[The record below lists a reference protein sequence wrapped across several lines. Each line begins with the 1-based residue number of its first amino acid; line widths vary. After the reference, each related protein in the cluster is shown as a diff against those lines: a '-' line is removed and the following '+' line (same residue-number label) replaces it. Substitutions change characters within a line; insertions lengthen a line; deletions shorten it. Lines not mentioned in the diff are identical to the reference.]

1 MTKMTRV
8 AGLTR
13 LAGLTP
19 LLAGITMLAA
29 CDADTV
35 GPQTP
40 PAVAVVE
47 VSPAAQTLTVGDTL
61 RLSAVAKTSDGTA
74 VAGRQVVWASL
85 DGTYAEVEADGATA
99 LVTARWPGSASVTAT
114 VDGKVG
120 TTMLTVVAAPPVPAY
135 IELSFGEGWMEIGE
149 EAHLNAT
156 VHTADGSVMDATG
169 LVWETDAADVAGVT
183 PSEQPRLVKIT
194 ARGEGVALITA
205 RMGDIHTSATVTVLP
220 AGEPASGLQLD
231 LKSLTVERGKSV
243 SLHASVWKA
252 DGAYNPTPVVHW
264 TSSDSTVVTVA
275 PGPDGRGM
283 LTARAPGVV
292 TVHARSGGHAD
303 SARISVVAP
312 LNVGEVVITSG
323 DVSVW
328 KTSAFLFRASAFGPT
343 GATLSGAPIW
353 WSVEDTT
360 VARIDA
366 QGVAWARRA
375 GSTRV
380 YAESG
385 GVKGKATLTVWEW
398 PSDGRLVVTL
408 KPDVDPIGGGRRNVV
423 VTETTVWTD
432 STGVEHA
439 AFVWLRGGTISF
451 NGDGRYTQRLEF
463 DVMISGFGGIMR
475 RVEQRVTETHGRI
488 GYHLMDA
495 FWFFLHPDDGTA
507 VVQMKPRVA
516 GAWTTDQ
523 SVGSAPLLS
532 WLWTMD

>member
-1 MTKMTRV
+1 MMTKRMGV
-8 AGLTR
+8 GGLM
-13 LAGLTP
+13 P
-19 LLAGITMLAA
+19 LLVGIAVLAA

-47 VSPAAQTLTVGDTL
+47 VSPSTHTLTVGDTL
-61 RLSAVAKTSDGTA
+61 RLTAVAKAGDGTTLDD
-74 VAGRQVVWASL
+74 RQVVWASL
-85 DGTYAEVEADGATA
+85 DGTYAEVEASGATA
-99 LVTARWPGSASVTAT
+99 LVKARWPGSTSVTAT

-120 TTMLTVVAAPPVPAY
+120 TTTLTVVAAPSVPAY

-156 VHTADGSVMDATG
+156 VRTADGSIMDATG
-169 LVWETDAADVAGVT
+169 LVWETDAADVAEVT

-194 ARGEGVALITA
+194 ARGEGVANITA
-205 RMGDIHTSATVTVLP
+205 RIGGIHTSATVTVLP
-220 AGEPASGLQLD
+220 TGEPASGLQLA
-231 LKSLTVERGKSV
+231 LESLTVERGKSV
-243 SLHASVWKA
+243 PLQASVWKA
-252 DGAYNPTPVVHW
+252 DGAYNPTPVVLW
-264 TSSDSTVVTVA
+264 TSSDTTVVAVA
-275 PGPDGRGM
+275 PGPGGRGI

-292 TVHARSGGHAD
+292 TVRARSGGHAD

-323 DVSVW
+323 DASVW

-360 VARIDA
+360 VAEIDA
-366 QGVAWARRA
+366 QGVAMARRA

-385 GVKGKATLTVWEW
+385 GVKGKATLTVREW

-451 NGDGRYTQRLEF
+451 DGKGRYTQRLEF
-463 DVMISGFGGIMR
+463 DVMVSGFGGIMQ
-475 RVEQRVTETHGRI
+475 RVEQRVSESQGQVGH
-488 GYHLMDA
+488 HLMDA

-507 VVQMKPRVA
+507 VLQMKPRTA
-516 GAWTTDQ
+516 GAWTIDQ